1 MELVDKE
8 LGCLLCIFCVE
19 IQNTKHKYRYE
30 QIMVEAFKRRGLT
43 HRGNTKYEATHRLIC
58 IVLVSQ
64 AEVRRLY
71 QVQVLVNIVQQILPG
86 CFALKYGQIQK

>member
-1 MELVDKE
+1 
-8 LGCLLCIFCVE
+8 
-19 IQNTKHKYRYE
+19 
-30 QIMVEAFKRRGLT
+30 MVEAFKRRGLA
-43 HRGNTKYEATHRLIC
+43 HRGYTKYEATHRLIC

-86 CFALKYGQIQK
+86 CFALKFGQI